1 MIASR
6 LTLTALGPMPEST
19 GDDINT
25 IRAWLRHVSVNTAK
39 VYAEVDLEMKAKALA
54 TCEICGAV
62 LPKHWKEDVALMQF
76 LRSV

>member
-1 MIASR
+1 
-6 LTLTALGPMPEST
+6 MPESP

-25 IRAWLRHVSVNTAK
+25 TRAWLRHVSVNTAK
-39 VYAEVDLEMKAKALA
+39 VYAEARALA